1 MKELAIGEVGVVAG
15 ETVRCVG
22 KETCGDCFFWRH
34 SVVVCNSIKCTYFE
48 RQDGK
53 SVMFI
58 PCTNANPCTWTQDA
72 NGRMTQ
78 KEKISAIFESWLI
91 SEDMSKE
98 EVAFVRQYQDRTED
112 VEFMAHGFY
121 AGYCMASSTY
131 VPCTWAQDA
140 DGIWYTSCG
149 QAQEFTTGT
158 REENG
163 YKFCPYCGNEIT
175 EASND
180 NPGYSH

>member
-15 ETVRCVG
+15 ETVRCVE

-34 SVVVCNSIKCTYFE
+34 SVVVCESIKCTCFE
-48 RQDGK
+48 RQDGQ

-72 NGRMTQ
+72 NG
-78 KEKISAIFESWLI
+78 IF
-91 SEDMSKE
+91 
-98 EVAFVRQYQDRTED
+98 
-112 VEFMAHGFY
+112 
-121 AGYCMASSTY
+121 
-131 VPCTWAQDA
+131 
-140 DGIWYTSCG
+140 YTSCG
-149 QAQEFTTGT
+149 QEEEFTTGT

-163 YKFCPYCGNEIT
+163 YKFCPYCGKEIT